1 MHSSAQGP
9 TARAGQPA
17 RAPSS
22 EAARA
27 ENAQLDAQLE
37 LEAKKI
43 ALAEMRSRSQSSSED
58 VAQVPAQAP
67 GRVVFEQ
74 NGKTIEL
81 TNPTA
86 EQLRAIGL
94 GSSSEPKVEGWM
106 LVAMTGILVNGAV
119 IFAAL
124 LLWHRRKTR
133 GVRPVGDTAQA
144 DSRME
149 RIENAIESVA
159 EQVERISEGQRFASR
174 VLSEGAAQPLVQA
187 ARERAGSTSGESKH
201 A

>member
-1 MHSSAQGP
+1 MHSSVQGP

-37 LEAKKI
+37 LAAKKI

-86 EQLRAIGL
+86 EQLQALGL
-94 GSSSEPKVEGWM
+94 GTSQQLPVEGWM
-106 LVAMTGILVNGAV
+106 LVAMTAIVVNGAV
-119 IFAAL
+119 ILAAL

-133 GVRPVGDTAQA
+133 GLRPVGDTAQA
-144 DSRME
+144 DSRMD

-159 EQVERISEGQRFASR
+159 EQVERIGEAQRFAAR
-174 VLSEGAAQPLVQA
+174 ALGEGAAQPLVAA
-187 ARERAGSTSGESKH
+187 ARERVGSTSGESKH